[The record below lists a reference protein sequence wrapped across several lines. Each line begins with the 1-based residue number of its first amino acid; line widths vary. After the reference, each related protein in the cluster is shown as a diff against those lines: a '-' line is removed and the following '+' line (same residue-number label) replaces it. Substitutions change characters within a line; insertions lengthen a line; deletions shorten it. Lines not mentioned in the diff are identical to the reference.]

1 MDLAK
6 LSPGPFSDIGE
17 SDMGESDMG
26 ESDIGE
32 SLSESPKT
40 KRSLNPTTNGS
51 NDTDPYGP
59 NDTGPNGSITN
70 DFESAKKKTRSSSVL
85 RYSQTSDHKPVYMEF
100 CLDGINENETLVALT
115 YNMSFASD
123 LGIAVGSEAD
133 FVERAINANRSKPR
147 AYWINA
153 ANLVKYFVYEKR
165 PTIMYFQEMNDRNQ
179 IFTTFEG
186 GYQALLELLAKP
198 QTISPPITTLYS
210 PLPGSYSTTGT
221 YQGIDN
227 KNYCYLAYSLYVYT
241 AATGE
246 YYPTL
251 LTIWDA
257 DALGGLSGFYG
268 NDLGLHQIYKFPDGN
283 TIDRNLGRNFSCV
296 ITTKGVILINLHGPN
311 VEDNMLINDTKLKPV
326 IEDYLSQAYIALGNI
341 PQLSFD
347 KKLVVIGGDT
357 NDTKDVV
364 KQITFGNITYNYMG
378 NAPFSCCAEVFNVG
392 GRNDTL
398 NKDYIHM
405 GDKFWVFNPNPYP
418 EYVNVLYE
426 PPPGVIYGG
435 RRHSRNLKKKNL
447 LKKRKTIKK
456 RHYKLK
462 NKKSLNKRRIFR
474 RKTRKHTHKQ

>member
-1 MDLAK
+1 MFKPGK
-6 LSPGPFSDIGE
+6 LGKSST
-17 SDMGESDMG
+17 S
-26 ESDIGE
+26 
-32 SLSESPKT
+32 
-40 KRSLNPTTNGS
+40 RRV
-51 NDTDPYGP
+51 DPYP
-59 NDTGPNGSITN
+59 RPKSKAPEAPET
-70 DFESAKKKTRSSSVL
+70 L
-85 RYSQTSDHKPVYMEF
+85 RYSVTSDHKPVFMEF
-100 CLDGINENETLVALT
+100 ELEGISEPKAPETLRYSVTSDHKPVFMEFELEGISEPIVALT

-123 LGIAVGSEAD
+123 LGLPIGSEIN
-133 FVERAINANRSKPR
+133 FVQRAINADRSKPR

-198 QTISPPITTLYS
+198 QTSSSPTKTFYS
-210 PLPGSYSTTGT
+210 SPPGSYSTTGT
-221 YQGIDN
+221 YQGIDDN

-268 NDLGLHQIYKFPDGN
+268 NDLGLHQIYKSPGGN

-326 IEDYLSQAYIALGNI
+326 IEDYLSQALAFENT
-341 PQLSFD
+341 PQLAFD

-398 NKDYIHM
+398 NKDYIYM

-435 RRHSRNLKKKNL
+435 RRHSRNLKKKKL

-462 NKKSLNKRRIFR
+462 NKKSFKKRRMFR